1 MAAAMDSYVLFFSS
15 GRKNEVV
22 CGQIGH
28 EAPSITKALTLVGF
42 HTQATFHERGRAA
55 SLGDADRRTCPP
67 NTAA

>member
-15 GRKNEVV
+15 GRKDIV

-28 EAPSITKALTLVGF
+28 KAPSITKAPTLVGF
-42 HTQATFHERGRAA
+42 HNQATLDERGRAA